1 MRLYSVTC
9 FVFVGFMS
17 ETVAYSNCHPGVY
30 GTKIRKRV
38 NEIAERV
45 RKLIKTNCMV
55 IRIKKL

>member
-1 MRLYSVTC
+1 
-9 FVFVGFMS
+9 MS
-17 ETVAYSNCHPGVY
+17 ETVAYSNCVY